1 MRATAIVP
9 VKRFASAK
17 RRLAGS
23 IDDARR
29 AELIEAMLRDV
40 LVAISEARMLDRTLV
55 VTGEPAAAE
64 IAAELGAETLPDPD
78 DAGHSEAALLG
89 IDAAAALGADCVVLL
104 PGDCPLLDAR
114 ELDGLLTGV
123 PDSYIAVAPDRHGT
137 GTNALV
143 LAPPNAISP
152 AFGEGSRERH
162 VRAARES
169 GLPFSVESVESLAID
184 LDTPGDVVALTTV
197 LETDR
202 KRAPHTA
209 RALGI

>member
-9 VKRFASAK
+9 VKRFAAAK
-17 RRLAGS
+17 RRLAGG
-23 IDDARR
+23 IDEARR

-40 LVAISEARMLDRTLV
+40 LVAISESRMLDRVLV
-55 VTGEPAAAE
+55 VTGEPTAAE
-64 IAAELGAETLPDPD
+64 IAAELGAESLPDPS

-89 IDAAAALGADCVVLL
+89 IEAAAALRAACAVLL

-123 PDSYIAVAPDRHGT
+123 PEHYVAVVPDRHGT

-143 LAPPNAISP
+143 LAPPDAITP

-169 GLPFSVESVESLAID
+169 GMPFSVESVESLALD

-202 KRAPHTA
+202 KRAPNTA